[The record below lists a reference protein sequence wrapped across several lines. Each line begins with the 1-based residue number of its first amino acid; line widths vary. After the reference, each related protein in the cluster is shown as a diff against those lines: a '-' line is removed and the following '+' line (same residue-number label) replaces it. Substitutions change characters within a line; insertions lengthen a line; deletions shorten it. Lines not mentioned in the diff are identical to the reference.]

1 MQDIKEV
8 SRLRLLGL
16 SQRTIAKQC
25 RISRNTV
32 KLFYDFLD
40 SRKWD
45 YHTIRDFDDL
55 QIIDLVELQLK
66 SVREF
71 HYELPDYAKLVQ
83 ELRKPGVTMQLLWE
97 EYVQNCRR
105 SNQLYYQI
113 TQFKKYFHDYMT
125 TYSFTDVVQH
135 KPGER
140 IEVDWAGTPVMYLD
154 ADHGGMVSASLF
166 VAVLPF
172 SGYTFAWAC
181 PDQKQASWIDAHLR
195 MFDYFDGVS
204 QLLVPDN
211 LKTGVIKHPK
221 YEDPILNVSYREM
234 AEHYDCVV
242 LPTRVRKPK
251 DKASVEN
258 SVNQLTRFIIARLR
272 NHQFFTL
279 TEYNEQLLITLDA
292 FNHKPFQKK
301 PGSRSEAFERFEKE
315 FLRPLPKYPYSF
327 CQWRKAKVQMNSH
340 VQLEKRYYSVPFR
353 FIGNEI
359 EVKVYA
365 NHLEMIAS
373 GVVIAQHKRQGV
385 PVGGYSTIPDH
396 MPPQSHIHQ
405 NWSKE
410 HFLHEANLIGAHTS
424 TVIEHTFEKV
434 KHEAQGYKTAV
445 SILKLAEL
453 YSVER
458 LENACRRLL
467 EKGQYPRYKH
477 LKTLLQNGQDKLRSS
492 DPEDDQINEK
502 AFVRGGQYYAR
513 KG

>member
-1 MQDIKEV
+1 M
-8 SRLRLLGL
+8 
-16 SQRTIAKQC
+16 
-25 RISRNTV
+25 
-32 KLFYDFLD
+32 
-40 SRKWD
+40 
-45 YHTIRDFDDL
+45 
-55 QIIDLVELQLK
+55 
-66 SVREF
+66 
-71 HYELPDYAKLVQ
+71 
-83 ELRKPGVTMQLLWE
+83 
-97 EYVQNCRR
+97 
-105 SNQLYYQI
+105 
-113 TQFKKYFHDYMT
+113 
-125 TYSFTDVVQH
+125 
-135 KPGER
+135 
-140 IEVDWAGTPVMYLD
+140 DWAGTPVMYMD
-154 ADHGGMVSASLF
+154 PDHGGMISGSLF

-195 MFDYFDGVS
+195 MFSYFGGVS

-234 AEHYDCVV
+234 AEHYGCVV

-279 TEYNEQLLITLDA
+279 MEYNEQLLITLDA

-301 PGSRSEAFERFEKE
+301 PGSRSEAFAQFEQA
-315 FLRPLPKYPYSF
+315 FLRPLPKYPYTF
-327 CQWRKAKVQMNSH
+327 CQWRKAKAQMNSH
-340 VQLEKRYYSVPFR
+340 IQFEKRYYSVPYR

-365 NHLEMIAS
+365 DHLEMIAS
-373 GVVIAQHKRQGV
+373 GSVIAQHKRLGV
-385 PVGGYSTIPDH
+385 PMGGYSTVPDH
-396 MPPQSHIHQ
+396 MPPQSQIHQ

-410 HFLHEANLIGAHTS
+410 RFIREANLIGIHT
-424 TVIEHTFEKV
+424 TKVIEQIFENV

-477 LKTLLQNGQDKLRSS
+477 LKTLLQNGQDKIRSL
-492 DPEDDQINEK
+492 DVEADQRNEK
-502 AFVRGGQYYAR
+502 AFVRGGEYYAR
-513 KG
+513 KA